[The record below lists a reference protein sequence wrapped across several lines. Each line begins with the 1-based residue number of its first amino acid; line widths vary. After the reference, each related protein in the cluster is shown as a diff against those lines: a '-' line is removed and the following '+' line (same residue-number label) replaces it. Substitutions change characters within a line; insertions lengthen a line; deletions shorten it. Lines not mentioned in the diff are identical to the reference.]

1 MLTELQRIEDL
12 KKKFLHPEELHALLE
27 ASKVSIRD
35 HAILLTSYHYGL
47 RISEVGMLQL
57 EDYKIDQGKIFIKRT
72 KGGLGNYFDVN
83 DELKKALKKLLVL
96 RGMDPGPLFPSRKSR
111 LIPGAPGISK
121 RQLDWVFK
129 LYAEKAGLP
138 ENHHNFH
145 TLRHTCAVNMVDED
159 IPMRVIQ
166 DWLGHKSM
174 QSTLIYANVSD
185 AKRKEAARK
194 FLKVG
199 QVKEQRGTGIDWRK
213 MDGKGKK
220 TKEIKNTEK
229 VREST

>member
-1 MLTELQRIEDL
+1 MLTELQRIEEL
-12 KKKFLHPEELHALLE
+12 KKKFLPPEELQALLE

-57 EDYKIDQGKIFIKRT
+57 EDYKQEQGKIFIKRT

-83 DELKKALKKLLVL
+83 DELKKALKRLLVL
-96 RGMDPGPLFPSRKSR
+96 RGNDPGPLFPSRKSR
-111 LIPGAPGISK
+111 LITGTPGISK
-121 RQLDWVFK
+121 RQLDTIFK
-129 LYAEKAGLP
+129 LYAIKAGLP
-138 ENHHNFH
+138 EGHHHFH
-145 TLRHTCAVNMVDED
+145 TLRHTCAVNMVDND
-159 IPMRVIQ
+159 IAMRVIQ

-185 AKRKEAARK
+185 FKRQEAARK

-199 QVKEQRGTGIDWRK
+199 IKEEKRGTGIDWRK
-213 MDGKGKK
+213 MDGGKKGK
-220 TKEIKNTEK
+220 
-229 VREST
+229 